1 MTDKTTRLWLTS
13 PHFYPTYG
21 GAQNRYRGYITGF
34 LQRGLDVHVLTG
46 TPQLEERGELDSEL
60 SWYDASP
67 GSWLTPS
74 TLDEA
79 PLERIRLPDRKGR
92 ARSRIYYEAMLDMCR
107 REHEGPVVVQLLT
120 NMRPSALPWLK
131 KLKQSGAAIVY
142 SVSQFPKWQ
151 RKPLKR
157 LFRSQGYERV
167 YNEFDALVTNSEE
180 IKNFLRDMGV
190 KTHIEYIP
198 NGVDLQRFHPAR
210 SEAEKQ
216 QALAIRA
223 RHDIPL
229 EHKVIV
235 SVGAVMP
242 RKRPDTII
250 EAWSKLREQY
260 PDTHLLFVGPRADQY
275 DPKLKDFGR
284 HIASLVEQSG
294 DSSKIHF
301 AGNVGDVESHLRAS
315 DIFIL
320 ASEREGTPNSVLE
333 AMACGL
339 PCLVTPFTGIS
350 GSIGAADQ
358 HYQLVDRN
366 PEAICAKLASL
377 LHDSDLCGS
386 LQASGLSL
394 ATNNFDRNK
403 TLDEYARLYEKL
415 ASIANDRQRRNKP
428 E

>member
-1 MTDKTTRLWLTS
+1 LTS

-21 GAQNRYRGYITGF
+21 GAQNRYRGYITG
-34 LQRGLDVHVLTG
+34 LLKRELDVHVLTG
-46 TPQLEERGELDSEL
+46 TPQLEERSELDSDL
-60 SWYDASP
+60 TWYDTSP
-67 GSWLTPS
+67 GSWLTSS

-92 ARSRIYYEAMLDMCR
+92 ARSRIYYQALLDMCR
-107 REHEGPVVVQLLT
+107 KEHDGPVVVQLLT

-131 KLKQSGAAIVY
+131 KLKQNGAAITY

-151 RKPLKR
+151 NKPLKR

-180 IKNFLRDMGV
+180 IQNFLRGMGV
-190 KTHIEYIP
+190 KTRIEYIP
-198 NGVDLQRFHPAR
+198 NGVELQRFHPAG
-210 SEAEKQ
+210 SEQEKQ
-216 QALAIRA
+216 EALAIRG
-223 RHDIPL
+223 HYGIPP

-250 EAWSKLREQY
+250 SAWSKLREDF

-275 DPKLKDFGR
+275 DPKLGNFGKS
-284 HIASLVEQSG
+284 IANLIKQSG
-294 DSSKIHF
+294 DSGKIHF
-301 AGNVGDVESHLRAS
+301 SGNVENVESHLRAS

-350 GSIGAADQ
+350 ASIGTADH

-366 PEAICAKLASL
+366 PEAMRAKLASL
-377 LHDSDLCGS
+377 LQDSDLRS
-386 LQASGLSL
+386 ELAASGLSY
-394 ATNNFDRNK
+394 ARENFDRDK
-403 TLDEYARLYEKL
+403 TLDKYAALYKEL
-415 ASIANDRQRRNKP
+415 AEIANDRQRRSKP
-428 E
+428 G